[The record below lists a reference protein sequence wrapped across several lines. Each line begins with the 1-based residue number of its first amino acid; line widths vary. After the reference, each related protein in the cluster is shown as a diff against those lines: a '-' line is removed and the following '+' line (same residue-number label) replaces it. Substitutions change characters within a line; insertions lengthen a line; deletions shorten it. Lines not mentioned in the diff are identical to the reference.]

1 MSKSIL
7 PLQLLV
13 APSKDDPSV
22 LVLYHGRG
30 CPDGF
35 GAALAAWLYYGD
47 QAEYVGLDHGD
58 VQTVDDLPPLQGRT
72 VYILDFSFSAEI
84 LAAIDERGRTV
95 ALIFNGSHF

>member
-47 QAEYVGLDHGD
+47 QAEYVGLG
-58 VQTVDDLPPLQGRT
+58 
-72 VYILDFSFSAEI
+72 ILKPSITTPSA
-84 LAAIDERGRTV
+84 
-95 ALIFNGSHF
+95 

>member
-35 GAALAAWLYYGD
+35 GAALAAWLYGE

-58 VQTVDDLPPLQGRT
+58 V
-72 VYILDFSFSAEI
+72 SN
-84 LAAIDERGRTV
+84 RGRLAPAARTHGGTSSTSLSLPRSWPPSTS
-95 ALIFNGSHF
+95 ARPSSSC